1 MPIDYQQIYSKVRE
15 IRSQAP
21 AHQETLRQRR
31 EEARNLL
38 ETFDRKT
45 DWLRERLEE
54 TLKVY
59 PDLRCA
65 IPLEDSLTARYPL
78 PLEEAGGPSC
88 TLLAADGSQIAPD
101 RHTAVLF
108 ALINIGLIRLQPGS
122 GQVPFIF
129 TESQLLFD
137 EELYEDGNLLS
148 DGMLAMRR
156 DLRER
161 ALIVE
166 HAQKSPKP
174 AIALTDGP
182 LELWGL
188 KEAEST
194 DSYRQSL
201 EEYLRILRRLRGENV
216 IPAGYV
222 DKPMAN
228 LVVRLLE
235 IASLPVEKLK
245 DAKSSYP
252 LRGVTDRWLFGERG
266 RPLLRAGERSVVF
279 GLQSRSRQFYRDEI
293 ALHFFYLNV
302 GDDAHPWPVRVEIPA
317 WVAKDQTL
325 LNLLHA
331 ALVDQCRQM
340 GTRPFPYL
348 LHRAHEIALI
358 SNEEKKQIENWLA
371 IELRS
376 LGRETD
382 EDSAKRVSKEGSY
395 RRWETQSK

>member
-1 MPIDYQQIYSKVRE
+1 MSVNYQQVYSKIRE
-15 IRSQAP
+15 IRSQAQ

-31 EEARNLL
+31 EEARRLL
-38 ETFDRKT
+38 ETFNQET

-65 IPLEDSLTARYPL
+65 IPLEHSLTARHPF
-78 PLEEAGGPSC
+78 PQTPPPEH

-101 RHTAVLF
+101 RHAAVLF

-122 GQVPFIF
+122 GQAPFIF

-137 EELYEDGNLLS
+137 EELYEDGDLLS

-161 ALIVE
+161 ALLVE
-166 HAQKSPKP
+166 HAQKSPRP

-194 DSYRQSL
+194 DSYRRAL
-201 EEYLRILRRLRGENV
+201 EEYLRLLRSLRGENV

-235 IASLPVEKLK
+235 IATLPTEKLK

-266 RPLLRAGERSVVF
+266 RPLLRAGERSAVF
-279 GLQSRSRQFYRDEI
+279 GLQSRSRQFYREEI

-302 GDDAHPWPVRVEIPA
+302 GDDEHPWPVRVEIPA
-317 WVAKDQTL
+317 WVAEDPTL

-348 LHRAHEIALI
+348 LHRAHEIALV
-358 SNEEKKQIENWLA
+358 SYEDKRQIENWLT
-371 IELRS
+371 IEQRS
-376 LGRETD
+376 MGWETD

-395 RRWETQSK
+395 R

>member
-15 IRSQAP
+15 IRSQAQ
-21 AHQETLRQRR
+21 AHQEALRRRR
-31 EEARNLL
+31 EEARRLL

-45 DWLRERLEE
+45 DWLRARLEE
-54 TLKVY
+54 TLKLY

-78 PLEEAGGPSC
+78 PVDGAGGPY

-122 GQVPFIF
+122 GQTPFIF

-201 EEYLRILRRLRGENV
+201 EEYLRILRTLQGEHV

-235 IASLPVEKLK
+235 IATLPAEKLK

-266 RPLLRAGERSVVF
+266 RPLLRAGERSAVF
-279 GLQSRSRQFYRDEI
+279 GLQSRSRQFYRGEI

-302 GDDAHPWPVRVEIPA
+302 GDDEHPWPVRVEIPA
-317 WVAKDQTL
+317 WVAEDQTL

-348 LHRAHEIALI
+348 LHRAHEIAMV
-358 SNEEKKQIENWLA
+358 SYEEKQQIENWLV

-395 RRWETQSK
+395 R

>member
-1 MPIDYQQIYSKVRE
+1 MPIDFQQVYSKIKV
-15 IRSQAP
+15 IRSQAQ
-21 AHQETLRQRR
+21 AHQEALRRRR
-31 EEARNLL
+31 EEARRQL
-38 ETFDRKT
+38 ETLDRET
-45 DWLRERLEE
+45 DRLRERLKEV
-54 TLKVY
+54 LKVY

-65 IPLEDSLTARYPL
+65 IPLEHSLTVRYPL
-78 PLEEAGGPSC
+78 PTQLPPY

-101 RHTAVLF
+101 RHAATLF

-122 GQVPFIF
+122 GYTPDIF

-137 EELYEDGNLLS
+137 EELYTEDGSLLS
-148 DGMLAMRR
+148 ESMLAMRR

-161 ALIVE
+161 AFLAE
-166 HAQKSPKP
+166 KAREAPKP

-188 KEAEST
+188 KETEGA
-194 DSYRQSL
+194 DSYHQAL
-201 EEYLRILRRLRGENV
+201 EEYLRILKRLRAENV

-235 IASLPVEKLK
+235 IAMLSEEELK
-245 DAKSSYP
+245 NAKSRYP

-266 RPLLRAGERSVVF
+266 RPLLRAGERSAVF

-302 GDDAHPWPVRVEIPA
+302 GDDDHPWPVRVEIPA
-317 WVAKDQTL
+317 WVAKDQML
-325 LNLLHA
+325 LDLLHA

-348 LHRAHEIALI
+348 LHRAHEIALVTH
-358 SNEEKKQIENWLA
+358 EEKTQIENWLV
-371 IELRS
+371 IEMRS
-376 LGRETD
+376 QGRETD
-382 EDSAKRVSKEGSY
+382 QPSAKQIAKEGSK
-395 RRWETQSK
+395 RG

>member
-1 MPIDYQQIYSKVRE
+1 MSVNYQQVYSKIRE
-15 IRSQAP
+15 IRSQAQ

-31 EEARNLL
+31 EEARRLL
-38 ETFDRKT
+38 ETFDQET

-65 IPLEDSLTARYPL
+65 IPLEHSLTARHPL
-78 PLEEAGGPSC
+78 PQTPPPEH

-101 RHTAVLF
+101 RHAAVLF

-122 GQVPFIF
+122 GQAPFIF

-137 EELYEDGNLLS
+137 EELYEDGDLLS

-161 ALIVE
+161 ALLVE
-166 HAQKSPKP
+166 HAQKSPRP

-188 KEAEST
+188 TEAEST
-194 DSYRQSL
+194 DSYRRAL
-201 EEYLRILRRLRGENV
+201 EEYLRLLRSLRGENV

-235 IASLPVEKLK
+235 IATLPTEKLK

-266 RPLLRAGERSVVF
+266 RPLLRAGERSAVF
-279 GLQSRSRQFYRDEI
+279 GLQSQSRQFYREEI

-302 GDDAHPWPVRVEIPA
+302 GDDEHPWPVRVEIPA
-317 WVAKDQTL
+317 WVAEDPTL

-348 LHRAHEIALI
+348 LHRAHEIALV
-358 SNEEKKQIENWLA
+358 SYEDKRQIENWLA
-371 IELRS
+371 IEQRS
-376 LGRETD
+376 MGWETD

-395 RRWETQSK
+395 R

>member
-1 MPIDYQQIYSKVRE
+1 MPIDFQQVYSKIKI
-15 IRSQAP
+15 IRSQAQ
-21 AHQETLRQRR
+21 AHQEALRRRR
-31 EEARNLL
+31 EEARRQL
-38 ETFDRKT
+38 ETFDRET
-45 DWLRERLEE
+45 DRLRERLKEV
-54 TLKVY
+54 LKVY

-65 IPLEDSLTARYPL
+65 IPLEHSLTARYPL
-78 PLEEAGGPSC
+78 PTQVPPY

-101 RHTAVLF
+101 RHAATLF
-108 ALINIGLIRLQPGS
+108 ALINISLIRLQPGS
-122 GQVPFIF
+122 GYTPDIF

-137 EELYEDGNLLS
+137 EELYTEDGSLLS
-148 DGMLAMRR
+148 ESMLAMRR

-161 ALIVE
+161 SFLAE
-166 HAQKSPKP
+166 KAREAPKP

-188 KEAEST
+188 KETEGA
-194 DSYRQSL
+194 DSYRQAL
-201 EEYLRILRRLRGENV
+201 EEYLRILKRLRGENV

-235 IASLPVEKLK
+235 IAMLSEEELK
-245 DAKSSYP
+245 NAKSRYP

-302 GDDAHPWPVRVEIPA
+302 GDDDHPWPVRVEIPA
-317 WVAKDQTL
+317 WVAEDQTL
-325 LNLLHA
+325 LDLLHA

-348 LHRAHEIALI
+348 LHRAHEIALVTH
-358 SNEEKKQIENWLA
+358 EEKTQIENWLV
-371 IELRS
+371 IEMRS
-376 LGRETD
+376 QGRETD
-382 EDSAKRVSKEGSY
+382 QPSAKQIAKEGSK
-395 RRWETQSK
+395 RR